1 MENIYLFD
9 VDGTLTEPRQL
20 MTEDFANLFRI
31 LVRSNIV
38 YLVSGSDLLKL
49 KEQVPQDI
57 LSDCA
62 GIFSSSANQLDI
74 DDELIYENELEVPE
88 ELSVFLRN
96 FLEKSYY
103 KTKTGRHIEHRP
115 GMINFSVVGR
125 NASQEERE
133 EYHKW
138 DTRNL
143 ERKKLAV
150 SLMARFPGFD
160 AKIGGEISI
169 DVYPTE
175 YDKRQ
180 SVSYIKENHPN
191 GKIRF
196 FGDRTGQ
203 YGNDYSV
210 VISLKEGDR
219 FHTVMNPLQTKDLIT
234 DYLRGKEL

>member
-9 VDGTLTEPRQL
+9 VDGTLTEPRQP
-20 MTEDFANLFRI
+20 MKEDFASLFRI
-31 LVRSNIV
+31 LVRSSIV
-38 YLVSGSDLLKL
+38 YLVSGSDLSKL

-57 LSDCA
+57 LSSCA
-62 GIFSSSANQLDI
+62 GVFSSSANQLDI

-115 GMINFSVVGR
+115 GMVNFSIVGR

-133 EYHKW
+133 EYYKW
-138 DTRNL
+138 DMRNL

-150 SLMARFPGFD
+150 SLMANFPGFD

-169 DVYPTE
+169 DIYPRE

-180 SVSYIKENHPN
+180 SVNYIKEKHPN

-196 FGDRTGQ
+196 FGDKTSKH
-203 YGNDYSV
+203 GNDYSV
-210 VISLKEGDR
+210 VISLKENDK
-219 FHTVMNPLQTKDLIT
+219 FHTVINYLQTRDLIT
-234 DYLRGKEL
+234 DYLRGEL